1 MAEHVVATLGE
12 IPPGGRKIAEVEGR
26 SIGVFNLNGRFFALL
41 NRCPHQGGPLCLGQQ
56 SGLLQAR
63 VPGEYRYTR
72 IGEIVRCPW
81 HGWEFD
87 LKTGRSW
94 FDPARTRVRNY
105 RVRVETRESE
115 CSGVVRRKPDPGR
128 DPIWR
133 KPIRC
138 RSGSNS
144 SWSRFPEPRA
154 SRSIR
159 GRRAGS
165 PRGNRSHQPKLTGGG
180 SSCGEEQTWR

>member
-72 IGEIVRCPW
+72 IGEIVRCPGTVGSSISRRGGPGSIRFGPGFAAIGC
-81 HGWEFD
+81 GWSPGNPNAAGAG
-87 LKTGRSW
+87 K
-94 FDPARTRVRNY
+94 
-105 RVRVETRESE
+105 
-115 CSGVVRRKPDPGR
+115 KPDPGR
-128 DPIWR
+128 DPFRR
-133 KPIRC
+133 KLIRY
-138 RSGSNS
+138 RSGSNTW
-144 SWSRFPEPRA
+144 WSIFPEPSA
-154 SRSIR
+154 SHSIR
-159 GRRAGS
+159 RRHVGS
-165 PRGNRSHQPKLTGGG
+165 PWGDRSHQPKRTGGG